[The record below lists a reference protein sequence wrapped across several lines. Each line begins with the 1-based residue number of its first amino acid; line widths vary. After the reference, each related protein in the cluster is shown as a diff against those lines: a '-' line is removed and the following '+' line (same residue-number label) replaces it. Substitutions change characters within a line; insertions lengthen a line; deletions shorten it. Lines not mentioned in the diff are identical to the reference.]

1 MVRGGGCRDNYG
13 GHVGDASAGLGWWFW
28 WIHVSSIQP
37 MHCLD
42 SGDRVEVRL
51 SSATRGK
58 GACGTRVQVFGR
70 ERAAQRDRIN

>member
-1 MVRGGGCRDNYG
+1 
-13 GHVGDASAGLGWWFW
+13 
-28 WIHVSSIQP
+28 

-42 SGDRVEVRL
+42 SGDRPEVRL
-51 SSATRGK
+51 FSATRGK